1 MPNDLRF
8 KCTCCGEWHEG
19 LPDLAFAAPYYYDQ
33 LSAEQKAAIAK
44 KSDDLCSIANKDFF
58 IRGVLLVPVVD
69 RDVDFGLGVWVS
81 LSEANFKRY
90 VQLFADP
97 NPAAEGPYFGWLSNR
112 LPGYP
117 DTLSLK
123 TNVHLQPYPQRP
135 RIVLEPTDHP
145 LSVHQHRGIAFE
157 TLQRFLEANLHGG
170 SPAA

>member
-1 MPNDLRF
+1 MPGTLQF

-33 LSAEQKAAIAK
+33 LSEEQKKIIAK
-44 KSDDLCSIANKDFF
+44 KSDDLCSIDDDFF
-58 IRGVLLVPVVD
+58 IRGILLLPIVD
-69 RDVDFGLGVWVS
+69 RDTEFGLGVWVS
-81 LSEANFKRY
+81 LSETNFNRY
-90 VQLFADP
+90 VELFEHPDP
-97 NPAAEGPYFGWLSNR
+97 TAEGPYFGWFSNR

-145 LSVHQHRGIAFE
+145 LSIHQHRGIEFD

-170 SPAA
+170 SPVA